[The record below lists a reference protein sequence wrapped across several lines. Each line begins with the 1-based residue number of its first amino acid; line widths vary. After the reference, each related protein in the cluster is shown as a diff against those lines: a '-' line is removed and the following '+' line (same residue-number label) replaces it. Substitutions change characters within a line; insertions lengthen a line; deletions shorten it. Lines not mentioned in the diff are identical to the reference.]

1 MKNSTPEERKRKV
14 LFLLPL
20 LILPLLA
27 LGFYALGGGKG
38 DAAKEAA
45 LRGKGINTSLPG
57 AQLKKE
63 KDDKY
68 SLYEKAQRDSGMG
81 GSRRDAGAFSALGWD
96 TAAFKKADH
105 LGKLSGSSG
114 GSTVGWKP
122 ASTDENEAKIK
133 AKLAEIDKQVHTPV
147 LPVRAAPDLS
157 VSAHASELDKLEQL
171 LKQKQ
176 EAGPPDPQ
184 LQQLNGMLDKIMQ
197 IQGSA
202 SAKGRDSIAAGKD
215 KLRMVPDS
223 AFRAVPAMVEGNQKV
238 LQGGIVRLRLS
249 DSLRLHGLLVPKGQL
264 LFGSAT
270 ITNQRLLLEIR
281 NIRLGT
287 AIIPV
292 SLTVFSLDGLAGI
305 DAPAAELGEAAGG
318 GAVSAL
324 DNMEFLGMDPSIG
337 TQAATAGIAAAKGL
351 IGKKVRRV
359 KVKLKGGYPVLLRNN
374 QSGRP

>member
-1 MKNSTPEERKRKV
+1 ML
-14 LFLLPL
+14 LFLPL

-68 SLYEKAQRDSGMG
+68 SLYEKAQRDSGMA
-81 GSRRDAGAFSALGWD
+81 GSKGAGAFAALGWD
-96 TAAFKKADH
+96 TAAFKKTDH
-105 LGKLSGSSG
+105 LGKLSGSS
-114 GSTVGWKP
+114 STVGWKS
-122 ASTDENEAKIK
+122 ASADENEAKIK
-133 AKLAEIDKQVHTPV
+133 AKLAEIDKQVHTPPA
-147 LPVRAAPDLS
+147 LPVKVSPEFS
-157 VSAHASELDKLEQL
+157 VMASSAELDKLEKL

-184 LQQLNGMLDKIMQ
+184 LAQLNGMLDKIMQ

-202 SAKGRDSIAAGKD
+202 SAKGRDSIAAGRD
-215 KLRMVPDS
+215 RVRMVPDS
-223 AFRAVPAMVEGNQKV
+223 AFKAVPAVVEGNQKV

-292 SLTVFSLDGLAGI
+292 SMTVFSLDGLAGV
-305 DAPAAELGEAAGG
+305 DAPSAELGEAAGG

>member
-1 MKNSTPEERKRKV
+1 M

-38 DAAKEAA
+38 DAAKNAA
-45 LRGKGINTSLPG
+45 GLSKGINTSLPG

-68 SLYEKAQRDSGMG
+68 SLYEKAQRDSAAKRG
-81 GSRRDAGAFSALGWD
+81 GGAFAALGWD
-96 TAAFKKADH
+96 TAAYRKADQ
-105 LGKLSGSSG
+105 LTKSGFG
-114 GSTVGWKP
+114 GSGTGRVWKT
-122 ASTDENEAKIK
+122 ASADENEAKIK
-133 AKLAEIDKQVHTPV
+133 AKLAEIDRQVHTPPEIV
-147 LPVRAAPDLS
+147 NKTPADPSLK
-157 VSAHASELDKLEQL
+157 ASTAELDKLEQL

-184 LQQLNGMLDKIMQ
+184 LAQLNGMLDKIMQ
-197 IQGSA
+197 IQNPA
-202 SAKGRDSIAAGKD
+202 LVKGKDNVAAGKG
-215 KLRMVPDS
+215 KVRVVPDS
-223 AFRAVPAMVEGNQKV
+223 AFKAVPAIVEGSQKV

-305 DAPAAELGEAAGG
+305 NAPSAELGEAAGG

-324 DNMEFLGMDPSIG
+324 DNMEFLGMDQSIG

-359 KVKLKGGYPVLLRNN
+359 KVKLKSGYPVLLRNN
-374 QSGRP
+374 LSGRP